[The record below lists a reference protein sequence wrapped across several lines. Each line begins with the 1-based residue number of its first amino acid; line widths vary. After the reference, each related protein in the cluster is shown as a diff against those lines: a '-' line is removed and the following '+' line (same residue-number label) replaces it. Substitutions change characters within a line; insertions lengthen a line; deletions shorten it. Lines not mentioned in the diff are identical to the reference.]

1 MGTIHPT
8 QGDPVKLKGKVAVV
22 TGAGR
27 GIGKVIATAFAR
39 EGAQLAL
46 SARTLTEVE
55 TAVSEITPRHQRGIA
70 IQADLSNQQDVESMT
85 VRVLAEFG
93 RIDILVNN
101 AGVQRPI
108 GPLWENDVDDWFRA
122 LRINVGCVF
131 LCCRS
136 IIPIMIRQG
145 GGKIINLSGGGAASS
160 RPYFTAYAASKAA
173 TVRVTESLAD
183 ELKGY
188 NIQVNAIAP
197 GGTYTR
203 MTEEVLAAGKAAGAK
218 ALAEATAIK
227 SQAKE
232 PVEAAQ
238 LAVFLASDESGA
250 LSGRLISAAWDDWR
264 SFPARLD
271 SIISS
276 DLYTLRRIT

>member
-1 MGTIHPT
+1 VGTIHPT